1 MDVKTES
8 KLLLSALLALPLI
21 AGVLMLVSDAWGI
34 YPYLMFLIG
43 VVGLLYL
50 WVPRKWFRK
59 EDEHKHK
66 QTHRKKRK
74 K

>member
-8 KLLLSALLALPLI
+8 KVILSFLLLLPLGT
-21 AGVLMLVSDAWGI
+21 GVLMIVNDSWGI

-43 VVGLLYL
+43 LLGLLYL

-59 EDEHKHK
+59 GK
-66 QTHRKKRK
+66 
-74 K
+74 